1 MTTIRQ
7 ERMSEYSLLDERLS
21 DKISFEGFLY
31 GLEHPEISWEQ
42 ISQSCVFKIPYLDNQ
57 GGLLEQVSNKRH
69 FNMEEDKYGNNY
81 SGDYNIYSDYADNCD
96 QVVTSRLEKYLSR
109 RSPCDSNG
117 SDSEDSLDSLDSNR
131 NGSDE

>member
-7 ERMSEYSLLDERLS
+7 ERMSEYGLLDERVS

-42 ISQSCVFKIPYLDNQ
+42 ISQSCVFKIPYLNNQ
-57 GGLLEQVSNKRH
+57 SGLLEQVSNKRH

-96 QVVTSRLEKYLSR
+96 QGVTSRLETYLACKGS
-109 RSPCDSNG
+109 DSNG
-117 SDSEDSLDSLDSNR
+117 SDSEDSFDSNQ
-131 NGSDE
+131 NGSNE